1 MKCAIL
7 SSSDCQLANAAPFF
21 FSNTYKHIFNSF
33 FSFDNF
39 VCCFVCLSVCVCIFI
54 VLLFN
59 KSVLCVRRG
68 DTQITIPQNFILS
81 YHLKSK
87 SNFAFI
93 STNTISCH
101 SKRFM
106 MPHIHIVSELGCFF
120 CEKEI
125 AYYMKPN
132 VDCQLLIANA
142 TQSEDQQFY
151 QIMNVN

>member
-1 MKCAIL
+1 MRYCRQAIVNL
-7 SSSDCQLANAAPFF
+7 QMRHRFF
-21 FSNTYKHIFNSF
+21 FQIHTST
-33 FSFDNF
+33 FSFHF
-39 VCCFVCLSVCVCIFI
+39 FHLIILCAALSVCLSVCVCIFI

>member
-1 MKCAIL
+1 MKWNVRYCRQAIVNL
-7 SSSDCQLANAAPFF
+7 QIRHRFF
-21 FSNTYKHIFNSF
+21 LNTYKHI
-33 FSFDNF
+33 DNF
-39 VCCFVCLSVCVCIFI
+39 VCWFVCLSVCMCVWAFSSYYCCLTSKFCVC
-54 VLLFN
+54 
-59 KSVLCVRRG
+59 
-68 DTQITIPQNFILS
+68 DTQITIPRNFILS

-106 MPHIHIVSELGCFF
+106 MPHIHIVSELSCF

-142 TQSEDQQFY
+142 SQSEDQQFY

>member
-7 SSSDCQLANAAPFF
+7 SSSDCQLANAAPFCF
-21 FSNTYKHIFNSF
+21 QIHTST
-33 FSFDNF
+33 FSFNF
-39 VCCFVCLSVCVCIFI
+39 FLLIILCVALSVCRYVCAFSSYCCLISQF
-54 VLLFN
+54 
-59 KSVLCVRRG
+59 CVYG
-68 DTQITIPQNFILS
+68 AAITIPQNFILS

-106 MPHIHIVSELGCFF
+106 MPHIHIVSELGCF